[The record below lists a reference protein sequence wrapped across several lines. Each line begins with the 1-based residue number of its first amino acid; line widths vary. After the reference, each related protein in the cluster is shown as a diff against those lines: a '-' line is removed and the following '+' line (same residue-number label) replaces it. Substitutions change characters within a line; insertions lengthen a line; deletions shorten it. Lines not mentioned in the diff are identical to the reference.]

1 MKGTTSIY
9 ISDKDKRKGEYLMNV
24 YETEKFS
31 ELIRILIEKEYNQ
44 VRQYQELNIQTK

>member
-9 ISDKDKRKGEYLMNV
+9 LNDKDKRRIEYLLNV

-31 ELIRILIEKEYNQ
+31 ELIRILIEKEYNTIKS
-44 VRQYQELNIQTK
+44 YQELNIK